1 MNWNPFTRIAAL
13 EQQVQDLQR
22 ALADMMTPWNVSVS
36 KQKVTDEEKVALRR
50 ERQRAYYAQQRAKE
64 KQREY
69 NRTYR
74 ERKKAEKM
82 SAGGTA

>member
-1 MNWNPFTRIAAL
+1 MNWNPFTRITAL
-13 EQQVQDLQR
+13 EHQVFYLQR
-22 ALADMMTPWNVSVS
+22 ALGDVMTTLNVS
-36 KQKVTDEEKVALRR
+36 KPKVTDEEKIARRR
-50 ERQRAYYAQQRAKE
+50 EQHRAYYARQKAKE

-82 SAGGTA
+82 SAGGTS

>member
-1 MNWNPFTRIAAL
+1 MNWNPFTRITAL
-13 EQQVQDLQR
+13 EHQVQDLQR
-22 ALADMMTPWNVSVS
+22 ALADVMTALNPLLP
-36 KQKVTDEEKVALRR
+36 KPKVTDEEKVALRR

>member
-1 MNWNPFTRIAAL
+1 MNWNPFTRITAL

-22 ALADMMTPWNVSVS
+22 ALADVMTALNVSVS
-36 KQKVTDEEKVALRR
+36 KPKVTEKIALRR

>member
-1 MNWNPFTRIAAL
+1 MNWNPFTRITAL
-13 EQQVQDLQR
+13 EQQVQELQR
-22 ALADMMTPWNVSVS
+22 ALGDVMTTLNVSVS
-36 KQKVTDEEKVALRR
+36 KPKVTEKIALRR

>member
-22 ALADMMTPWNVSVS
+22 ALADVMTPRNVSVS
-36 KQKVTDEEKVALRR
+36 KPKVTEEEKLARRR
-50 ERQRAYYAQQRAKE
+50 ERQRAYYAKQRARE
-64 KQREY
+64 KQRGY
-69 NRTYR
+69 QQAYR
-74 ERKKAEKM
+74 ERKKVEKL

>member
-1 MNWNPFTRIAAL
+1 MNWNPFTRITAL
-13 EQQVQDLQR
+13 EHQVQELQR
-22 ALADMMTPWNVSVS
+22 ALADVMKPWNVSVS
-36 KQKVTDEEKVALRR
+36 KPKVTDEEKIARRR
-50 ERQRAYYAQQRAKE
+50 EQHRAYYARQKAKE

>member
-1 MNWNPFTRIAAL
+1 MNWNPFTRITAL
-13 EQQVQDLQR
+13 EHQVQDLQR
-22 ALADMMTPWNVSVS
+22 ALADVMTALNPLLP
-36 KQKVTDEEKVALRR
+36 KPKVIDEEKVALRR

>member
-1 MNWNPFTRIAAL
+1 MSWNPFTRITAL
-13 EQQVQDLQR
+13 EHQVQELQR
-22 ALADMMTPWNVSVS
+22 ALADVMKPWNISVS
-36 KQKVTDEEKVALRR
+36 KPKVTDEEKIARRR
-50 ERQRAYYAQQRAKE
+50 EQHRAYYARQKAKE

>member
-1 MNWNPFTRIAAL
+1 MNWNPFTRITAL
-13 EQQVQDLQR
+13 EHQVQELQR
-22 ALADMMTPWNVSVS
+22 ALADVMKPWNVS
-36 KQKVTDEEKVALRR
+36 KPKVTDEEKIARRR

-82 SAGGTA
+82 SVGGTA

>member
-1 MNWNPFTRIAAL
+1 MNWNPFTRITAL
-13 EQQVQDLQR
+13 EHQVQELQR
-22 ALADMMTPWNVSVS
+22 ALADVMKPWNISVS
-36 KQKVTDEEKVALRR
+36 KPKVTDEEKIARRR
-50 ERQRAYYAQQRAKE
+50 EQHRAYYARQKAKE

>member
-1 MNWNPFTRIAAL
+1 MNWNPFTRITAL
-13 EQQVQDLQR
+13 EQQVQELR
-22 ALADMMTPWNVSVS
+22 CALADVMRPWNVSVS
-36 KQKVTDEEKVALRR
+36 KPKVTDEEKIALRR
-50 ERQRAYYAQQRAKE
+50 ERQRAYYANQKAKE

-74 ERKKAEKM
+74 ERKKAKKM

>member
-1 MNWNPFTRIAAL
+1 MNWNPFTRITAL
-13 EQQVQDLQR
+13 EHQVQELR
-22 ALADMMTPWNVSVS
+22 CALADVMRPWNVSVS
-36 KQKVTDEEKVALRR
+36 KPKVTDEEKIALRR
-50 ERQRAYYAQQRAKE
+50 ERQRAYYAKQRAKE

>member
-1 MNWNPFTRIAAL
+1 MNWNPFTRITAL

-22 ALADMMTPWNVSVS
+22 ALADVMKPWNVSVS
-36 KQKVTDEEKVALRR
+36 KPKVTDEEKIARRR
-50 ERQRAYYAQQRAKE
+50 ERQRANYAQQRAKE

>member
-1 MNWNPFTRIAAL
+1 MNWNPFTRITAL
-13 EQQVQDLQR
+13 EHQVLYLQR
-22 ALADMMTPWNVSVS
+22 ALADVMTPWNVSVS
-36 KQKVTDEEKVALRR
+36 KPKVTAEEKVALRR
-50 ERQRAYYAQQRAKE
+50 ERQRAHYANQKAKE

-82 SAGGTA
+82 SSRGTA